1 MNRMFFLE
9 VPRIILVLLVWVAPL
24 IAEDSFQTLVSFSRQ
39 FEHER
44 LQANDAEVQT
54 LDDGLEVRTGHEQR
68 WPGVTIKAP
77 HGVWDLSVLRTVAVE
92 LANPGDVSIKVF
104 CRVDNPGADGKEH
117 CLNGNISLAPRQS
130 STLYLNI
137 SPTPWLLSEP
147 IEPNGLIG
155 MRGNPEA
162 LDSDNFDPKQVSQIM
177 FFVMAPKQAHRFQ
190 IKRIR
195 VGGRLKGLDA
205 ERFIPFID
213 EYGQFIHDDWPGKT
227 HSLTE
232 LQAQI
237 EHERTDLI
245 THSGPSDRNLYGGW
259 ATGPKFTATGFF
271 YPKKVQGTWW
281 LVDPEGCLFWSHGID
296 CVHASTSTPISD
308 REDYFTDLPE
318 AGSELTQFY
327 GRGTWAPHGYYQTH
341 TPYRTYDLNR
351 ANLLRKYGQ
360 DWNKTFNHLTHRRLR
375 SWGLN
380 TIANWSDSRIFL
392 MRKTPY
398 TDNLSFNAPVIEGS
412 EGYWG
417 KFYDV
422 FDPAFRANFRK
433 RLQGIN
439 NTSAGDP
446 WCIGYFVHNEIA
458 WGEELSL
465 AQATL
470 ASPSEQPAKQM
481 FLHDLKAKYQTIAR
495 LNEAWHTEHKRWE
508 DLRQSKT
515 QPDSPAAKEDLG
527 LFYDKIADTYFR
539 TIHDELAN
547 VAPNQLYFGCRF
559 AWVNDRAARAAAR
572 YCDVVCYNRYA
583 YSVADHR
590 LPDEIDKPIIIGEFH
605 FGALDRGMFHTG
617 LRVTQSQA
625 DRAQKYRDYVYG
637 ALGNPYIVGTHW
649 FQYKDQATTGRG
661 DGENYQIGF
670 LDICDRPNP
679 EIVEAAREVGQRM
692 YPLRMGQLK

>member
-1 MNRMFFLE
+1 MNRMFFLD
-9 VPRIILVLLVWVAPL
+9 VPRITLVLLVWAAPL
-24 IAEDSFQTLVSFSRQ
+24 AAEDSFQTLVAFDRPINR
-39 FEHER
+39 ER
-44 LQANDAEVQT
+44 LQTIDAEVQT
-54 LDDGLEVRTGHEQR
+54 LDNGLEVRTGHQQR

-77 HGVWDLSVLRTVAVE
+77 HGVWDLSVLRTVAVDMT
-92 LANPGDVSIKVF
+92 NPGDVSVKIF
-104 CRVDNPGADGKEH
+104 CRVDNPGADGKKH
-117 CLNGNISLAPRQS
+117 CLNGNISLTPRQS
-130 STLYLNI
+130 STLYVNI
-137 SPTPWLLSEP
+137 SSTPWLLSAP

-162 LDSDNFDPKQVSQIM
+162 LELDNFDPKQVSQIM
-177 FFVMAPKQAHRFQ
+177 FFVMDPKQTHHFQ

-195 VGGRLKGLDA
+195 VGGRLKRLNA

-213 EYGQFIHDDWPGKT
+213 EFGQFIHDDWPGKT

-237 EHERTDLI
+237 GHEQADLA
-245 THSGPSDRNLYGGW
+245 TYPGPSDRNRYGGW
-259 ATGPKFTATGFF
+259 ATGPRFEATGFF

-281 LVDPEGCLFWSHGID
+281 LIDPEGCLFWSHGID

-308 REDYFTDLPE
+308 REHYFMALPGVGSDL
-318 AGSELTQFY
+318 AQFY
-327 GRGTWAPHGYYQTH
+327 GQGSWAPHGYYKGHTH
-341 TPYRTYDLNR
+341 YRTYDLNR
-351 ANLLRKYGQ
+351 ANLLRKYGE
-360 DWNKTFNHLTHRRLR
+360 DWNETFTQLTHRRLR

-398 TDNLSFNAPVIEGS
+398 TDNISFNAPVIEGS

-422 FDPAFRANFRK
+422 FDPAFRANFKK
-433 RLQGIN
+433 RLQAIK

-458 WGEELSL
+458 WGDELSL
-465 AQATL
+465 ARATL
-470 ASPSEQPAKQM
+470 ASPTEQPAKQVFM
-481 FLHDLKAKYQTIAR
+481 EDLKAKYQTIEA
-495 LNEAWHTEHKRWE
+495 LNAAWQTSHESWEA
-508 DLRQSKT
+508 LRNSQT
-515 QPDSPAAKEDLG
+515 PPDNPSASDDLG
-527 LFYDKIADTYFR
+527 AFYDQIADTYFK

-559 AWVNDRAARAAAR
+559 AWVNDRAAQAAAR
-572 YCDVVCYNRYA
+572 YCDVVCYNRYQ
-583 YSVADHR
+583 YNVADFH
-590 LPDEIDKPIIIGEFH
+590 LPNDMDKPIIIGEFH

-617 LRVTQSQA
+617 LRATLSQA
-625 DRAQKYRDYVYG
+625 DRARKYRDYVYG
-637 ALGNPYIVGTHW
+637 ALSNPHIVGTHW

-670 LDICDRPNP
+670 LDICDRPYP
-679 EIVEAAREVGQRM
+679 EIVEAAREVGDRM
-692 YPLRMGQLK
+692 YTERMGRLK